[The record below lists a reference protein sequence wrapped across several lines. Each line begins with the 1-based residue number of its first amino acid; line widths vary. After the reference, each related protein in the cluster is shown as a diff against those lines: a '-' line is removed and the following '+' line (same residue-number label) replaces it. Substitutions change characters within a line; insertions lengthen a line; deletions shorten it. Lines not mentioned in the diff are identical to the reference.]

1 MKVFAVALF
10 TGLVALA
17 AGYGGGAPE
26 GACGDMVPQHHTP
39 PQTSASPFAI
49 DINRNTVKPKGKVY
63 VTLSAKEGD
72 SFKGF
77 FIQARVGDTA
87 VGKFDPADGV
97 KLVNCGNGVATGA
110 THENSQAKTKVT
122 VAWEAPPELS
132 ENVIFTVTTARDGG
146 TFWVAQKAAP
156 LKVQA

>member
-1 MKVFAVALF
+1 MRVFTVALF
-10 TGLVALA
+10 SGLVVLA

-39 PQTSASPFAI
+39 PQTSESPYTI
-49 DINRNTVKPKGKVY
+49 SVNKNSVRPKEKVY
-63 VTLSAKEGD
+63 VTLSSKQGD
-72 SFKGF
+72 TFKGF

-87 VGKFDPADGV
+87 VGKFDAAAGV
-97 KLVNCGNGVATGA
+97 KLVNCGNGVASAA
-110 THENSQAKTKVT
+110 THENSKEKTKVT

-132 ENVIFTVTTARDGG
+132 ETVIFTVTTAKDGG

-156 LKVQA
+156 LRVQS